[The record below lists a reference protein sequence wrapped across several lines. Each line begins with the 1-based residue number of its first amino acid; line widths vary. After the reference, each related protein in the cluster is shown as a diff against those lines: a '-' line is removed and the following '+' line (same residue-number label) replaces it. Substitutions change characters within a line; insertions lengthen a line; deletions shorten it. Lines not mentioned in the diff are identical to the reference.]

1 MAEPGK
7 VIVAC
12 AITGSIHV
20 PSQTP
25 HLPQTPEQIAAEAIA
40 AADAGAAI
48 VHLHARDPRTG
59 QPNGDPAMFARFLP
73 TIRGA
78 ARNTGPPPPS
88 ASRTR

>member
-40 AADAGAAI
+40 GAAI
-48 VHLHARDPRTG
+48 VHLHARDPRTS

-78 ARNTGPPPPS
+78 ARTTGPPPPS

>member
-1 MAEPGK
+1 MTEPGK

-59 QPNGDPAMFARFLP
+59 QPNGDPCLSDDGWDEG
-73 TIRGA
+73 IRLIGLLQ
-78 ARNTGPPPPS
+78 RKP
-88 ASRTR
+88 R